1 MLSRNCLFCNK
12 QFFKG
17 VNTSKRSWEEKCKF
31 CSKLCGNTY
40 RRGKTNGRKG
50 ISPSEETRKKIGA
63 SLIGHKHTPETRLK
77 MLGRRKG
84 PLNNKWKG
92 GITPENKLIRQS
104 PQYKQWR
111 TAVFERDN
119 YTCQMCGARNNKGVG
134 HSIKLEADHIK
145 PFSVYTN
152 LRFDVSNGRT
162 LCTTCHRTTPTWGVN
177 YIRYNITP

>member
-40 RRGKTNGRKG
+40 RQGKPNGRKG
-50 ISPSEETRKKIGA
+50 LPAPWSKNSPTSFKK
-63 SLIGHKHTPETRLK
+63 GHKTWNKGLK
-77 MLGRRKG
+77 GFRAG
-84 PLNNKWKG
+84 ALNNNWKG
-92 GITPENKLIRQS
+92 GVTPLNKKIRS
-104 PQYKQWR
+104 SLEYKQWR

-119 YTCQMCGARNNKGVG
+119 YTCKICGAKNSKGVG

-145 PFSVYTN
+145 PFSVYKD
-152 LRFDVSNGRT
+152 LRFSVDNGRT
-162 LCTTCHRTTPTWGVN
+162 LCVECHRKTPTWGVN
-177 YIRYNITP
+177 YIRYNINP